1 MRINR
6 YLASCGLGSRRQCEK
21 WITEGK
27 VTINRQPV
35 TELATT
41 VTKNDMVMF
50 QGKEVRPDST
60 ATVLLHKPPGVLCT
74 KNDPKGRP
82 TIYDLLPPPLQ
93 NLHYVGRLDSESEG
107 LLLLTNDGDLTQ
119 LLTHPSHATE
129 KEYWVILNRSFRQE
143 DTAALKAGM
152 MLEEGLAKAD
162 KVDIITPRHLAVVLH
177 QGLNRQIRRMF
188 ELLNYEV
195 VRLVRIRIGGL
206 DIGQLK
212 PGKFRHLHEPDFV
225 KLHQNSNQP
234 GRPKSPVAYPTHEGV
249 KAPAPKAKRVAPVR
263 AYAAKKTA
271 RPFGAPRPMDVP
283 TSFADKGKFPARKST
298 SRPGFKGPSDRPRPA
313 AAGRPAFKRPTEVVS
328 DEEATAFRTE
338 RPAPKGR
345 PAARRPDR
353 PSVIRGTKG
362 PKSSG
367 ARSGKGGPKKPSAG
381 GRYGKGSGNAKPSKP
396 PRGPR
401 R

>member
-1 MRINR
+1 MRLNR
-6 YLASCGLGSRRQCEK
+6 FLAACGLGSRRQCDV

-27 VTINRQPV
+27 VTINRQQV
-35 TELATT
+35 KELATT
-41 VTKNDMVMF
+41 VAKSDLVMF
-50 QGKEVRPDST
+50 QGKEVKPDAT
-60 ATVLLHKPPGVLCT
+60 VTVLLHKPPGVLCT
-74 KNDPKGRP
+74 KNDPKKRP

-129 KEYWVILNRSFRQE
+129 KEYWVILNRSFRHE

-162 KVDIITPRHLAVVLH
+162 KVDIITPRHLSVVLH

-225 KLHQNSNQP
+225 KLHQGSSGQS
-234 GRPKSPVAYPTHEGV
+234 PKGKPAAYPTHQG
-249 KAPAPKAKRVAPVR
+249 AKPGAAKGKRIAPVKPF
-263 AYAAKKTA
+263 AGKAAKKA
-271 RPFGAPRPMDVP
+271 ARPERPERPFGTPRPMTVP
-283 TSFADKGKFPARKST
+283 TSFEDSRKADKFSARKSA
-298 SRPGFKGPSDRPRPA
+298 RPGASSRAPSS
-313 AAGRPAFKRPTEVVS
+313 AGRAGFAKRPGA
-328 DEEATAFRTE
+328 ATDGAASFRSE
-338 RPAPKGR
+338 RPDGST
-345 PAARRPDR
+345 RRPER
-353 PSVIRGTKG
+353 PTRS
-362 PKSSG
+362 PKSSSDKS
-367 ARSGKGGPKKPSAG
+367 RPTKPSAG
-381 GRYGKGSGNAKPSKP
+381 GRYGKGSGNAKPD
-396 PRGPR
+396 RGTKGR
-401 R
+401 GR

>member
-1 MRINR
+1 MRLNR
-6 YLASCGLGSRRQCEK
+6 FLAACGLGSRRQCEQ

-27 VTINRQPV
+27 VTINRQQV
-35 TELATT
+35 KELATT
-41 VTKNDMVMF
+41 VAKSDLVMF
-50 QGKEVRPDST
+50 QGKEVKPEAT

-74 KNDPKGRP
+74 KNDPKKRP

-129 KEYWVILNRSFRQE
+129 KEYWVILNRSFRHE

-162 KVDIITPRHLAVVLH
+162 KVDIITPRHLSVVLH

-225 KLHQNSNQP
+225 KLHQGSGQSGKKKP
-234 GRPKSPVAYPTHEGV
+234 AAYPTHDGA
-249 KAPAPKAKRVAPVR
+249 KPAAPKGKRIAPVKPF
-263 AYAAKKTA
+263 AAKVAKKA
-271 RPFGAPRPMDVP
+271 ARPERPFGSPRPMTVP
-283 TSFADKGKFPARKST
+283 TSFEDSRKADKFSARKAARPGAS
-298 SRPGFKGPSDRPRPA
+298 SRPAGPTRAGFA
-313 AAGRPAFKRPTEVVS
+313 KRPG
-328 DEEATAFRTE
+328 TAAEGNSFRSE
-338 RPAPKGR
+338 RPEGPT
-345 PAARRPDR
+345 RRPDR
-353 PSVIRGTKG
+353 PSRTS
-362 PKSSG
+362 KSTADKS
-367 ARSGKGGPKKPSAG
+367 RPTKPSAG
-381 GRYGKGSGNAKPSKP
+381 GRYGKGSGNAKPD
-396 PRGPR
+396 RGTKGR
-401 R
+401 GR